1 MENTLAK
8 EDVMT
13 YDETYRA
20 IIDALLLPPDRGKKL
35 LEALDV
41 RYQKFDA
48 WDGHDPEEGSRALD
62 ADDAAAPCTC
72 LFRELVSST
81 CKARVHDPPV
91 REHP

>member
-8 EDVMT
+8 ESVMT

-20 IIDALLLPPDRGKKL
+20 IIDALLLPPDRAKKL
-35 LEALDV
+35 LEALDT

-48 WDGHDPEEGSRALD
+48 WDGHDPEEGS
-62 ADDAAAPCTC
+62 DDAPAPCTC